1 MNEEKLPV
9 YPSEPPLQQ
18 PQMQDEQ
25 QDLLYSPFGSYQYDA
40 SITDAIMLESVML
53 ESAEYDSD
61 SEANADSKSEAS
73 SCSGDGRAVG
83 SRKSNKKANCSSAFD
98 GMFENVHSTLS
109 EVEVRPRFDGLAAMG
124 GMEQDQGPYSPSAI
138 DSSRLVKL
146 EHTEFKL
153 EFESEL
159 VFKSEAW
166 PHFDGGLMESVD
178 LEEEP
183 EVLQFLVE
191 RARGDEKYR
200 GMLRGYVDVDSEQFA
215 AAKGLRNAKRILGL
229 VGV

>member
-1 MNEEKLPV
+1 
-9 YPSEPPLQQ
+9 
-18 PQMQDEQ
+18 
-25 QDLLYSPFGSYQYDA
+25 
-40 SITDAIMLESVML
+40 
-53 ESAEYDSD
+53 
-61 SEANADSKSEAS
+61 
-73 SCSGDGRAVG
+73 
-83 SRKSNKKANCSSAFD
+83 
-98 GMFENVHSTLS
+98 MFENVHSTLS
-109 EVEVRPRFDGLAAMG
+109 EVEARPRFDGLVAMG
-124 GMEQDQGPYSPSAI
+124 GREQDQGPYSPSAI

-153 EFESEL
+153 GFESEL

-191 RARGDEKYR
+191 RAMEDEKYR

-215 AAKGLRNAKRILGL
+215 AAKGLRNAKRILEL